1 MTGAP
6 ASGKLR
12 DVEQVR
18 AVIFDF
24 NGVLVDDEH
33 VHCELLRAVLA
44 EEGIFLTDEEY
55 HARYL
60 GYDDRGCFEVAL
72 GEAGQDASRARVES
86 LIARKAARYA
96 AAAET
101 GLRIFPGAADCVRS
115 LAARWPLAIC
125 SGALRAEIEFALD
138 RLECRDLVPSIIAA
152 EDTTRCKPDPQ
163 GYLLALDALRARTGA
178 DLEPAHCLVIEDS
191 LAGVESAKAARMLA
205 VAVLHTYTD
214 PELRAA
220 GADAV
225 VPTLADITPDWAAER
240 FGAARAEVTGL
251 LLSRDLLFTSKI
263 TGTARELGRRVLVAG
278 NTALATEMIGQ
289 WRPTV
294 VFVDLAAG
302 SLVSVPALT
311 AFIAQAGPGT
321 TFIAFGSHVD
331 TDALAAAKAAGCN
344 LVLPRSRFTTELA
357 GLIQKYM
364 G

>member
-1 MTGAP
+1 MI
-6 ASGKLR
+6 
-12 DVEQVR
+12 R

-33 VHCELLRAVLA
+33 VHCGLLRAVLA
-44 EEGIFLTDEEY
+44 EEGIALTEDEY

-72 GEAGQDASRARVES
+72 SEAGQDASRNRVDE
-86 LIARKAARYA
+86 LIARKAARYTA
-96 AAAET
+96 VAET
-101 GLRIFPGAADCVRS
+101 SLRIFPGAADCVRA

-125 SGALRAEIEFALD
+125 SGALRAEIEFALN
-138 RLECRDLVPSIIAA
+138 RLECRDVVPLIVSA

-163 GYLLALDALRARTGA
+163 GYLLALDGLRARVGS
-178 DLEPAHCLVIEDS
+178 DLQPAHCLVIEDS
-191 LAGVESAKAARMLA
+191 LAGVESAKAAGMQA

-214 PELRAA
+214 PELRDA
-220 GADAV
+220 GADAI
-225 VPTLADITPDWAAER
+225 VPALADIVPEWVARRFEAANPET
-240 FGAARAEVTGL
+240 VGL

-278 NTALATEMIGQ
+278 NTALGADMIAQ
-289 WRPTV
+289 WRPKV

-302 SLVSVPALT
+302 ELVSIPALT
-311 AFIAQAGPGT
+311 AYRAQAGVET

-331 TDALAAAKAAGCN
+331 TEALAAAKAAGCD
-344 LVLPRSRFTTELA
+344 LVLPRSRFTAELV
-357 GLIQKYM
+357 GLIREHM